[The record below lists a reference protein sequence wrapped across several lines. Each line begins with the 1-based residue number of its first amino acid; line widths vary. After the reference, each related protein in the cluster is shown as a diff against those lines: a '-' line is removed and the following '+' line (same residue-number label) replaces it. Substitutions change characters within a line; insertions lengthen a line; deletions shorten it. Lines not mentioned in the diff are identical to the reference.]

1 MKLICPHCGAE
12 PDAPQGTLALC
23 GGCLE
28 CLAFTGP
35 LFADKVSVLEMPQ
48 DTLNAVR
55 AEQMRRRAERGRLV

>member
-1 MKLICPHCGAE
+1 MKLICPYCGAE
-12 PDAPQGTLALC
+12 PDAPPKTLALC
-23 GGCLE
+23 HECFE

-55 AEQMRRRAERGRLV
+55 AEQARRRAERGRIA